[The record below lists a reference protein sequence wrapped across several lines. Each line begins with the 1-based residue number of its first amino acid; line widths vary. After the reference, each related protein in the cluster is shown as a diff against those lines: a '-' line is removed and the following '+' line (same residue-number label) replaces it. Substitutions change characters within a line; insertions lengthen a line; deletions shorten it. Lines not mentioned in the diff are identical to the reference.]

1 MKIVYVIDSLASKG
15 GAERILSE
23 KMNYLSEIFNYDVSV
38 ITCYQN
44 PLETPNAY
52 FLSKRVTQ
60 IDLNISYYKQYHYKY
75 PKRLWVKYSIYRK
88 LKDELTN
95 LLNTIGP
102 DILIGL
108 GYFIADVISCYKG
121 KAVKIIESHEA
132 RIFTLSNYGLHR
144 SILSKAYMNVYRYY
158 YLRKV
163 EQNADI
169 IITLTQ
175 GDAKEWEKAKRVE
188 IIPDFTLM
196 KPQNASYNIN
206 SKRIISVGRLE
217 WQKGFDRLIRI
228 WKIVNDIHPAWELV
242 IFGSGTLEQDLKYD
256 IQNNGV
262 KNIFIYPYT
271 QNISHEYLQSSIFV
285 LASRFEGFSLVLLEA
300 QQHGLPCV
308 AYDCPFG
315 PSDVIDND
323 RCGFV
328 IENDNSILFAEKIC
342 ELIESPELRVLF
354 SKEAIINASRFDK
367 DKIMNQWKELFE
379 SIIINNNIKIPMPGT
394 RS

>member
-1 MKIVYVIDSLASKG
+1 
-15 GAERILSE
+15 
-23 KMNYLSEIFNYDVSV
+23 
-38 ITCYQN
+38 
-44 PLETPNAY
+44 
-52 FLSKRVTQ
+52 
-60 IDLNISYYKQYHYKY
+60 
-75 PKRLWVKYSIYRK
+75 
-88 LKDELTN
+88 
-95 LLNTIGP
+95 
-102 DILIGL
+102 
-108 GYFIADVISCYKG
+108 
-121 KAVKIIESHEA
+121 
-132 RIFTLSNYGLHR
+132 
-144 SILSKAYMNVYRYY
+144 
-158 YLRKV
+158 
-163 EQNADI
+163 
-169 IITLTQ
+169 
-175 GDAKEWEKAKRVE
+175 
-188 IIPDFTLM
+188 M

>member
-23 KMNYLSEIFNYDVSV
+23 KMNYLSEVFNYDVSV
-38 ITCYQN
+38 ITCYQD
-44 PLETPNAY
+44 PLDTPNAY

-88 LKDELTN
+88 LKEELTN
-95 LLNTIGP
+95 RLNTIDP

-196 KPQNASYNIN
+196 TPQNASYNID

-228 WKIVNDIHPAWELV
+228 WKIVNDRHPAWELV
-242 IFGSGTLEQDLKYD
+242 IFGSGTLEEDLKYD
-256 IQNNGV
+256 IQNNSV
-262 KNIFIYPYT
+262 KNIFIYPFT
-271 QNISHEYLQSSIFV
+271 
-285 LASRFEGFSLVLLEA
+285 
-300 QQHGLPCV
+300 
-308 AYDCPFG
+308 
-315 PSDVIDND
+315 
-323 RCGFV
+323 
-328 IENDNSILFAEKIC
+328 
-342 ELIESPELRVLF
+342 
-354 SKEAIINASRFDK
+354 
-367 DKIMNQWKELFE
+367 
-379 SIIINNNIKIPMPGT
+379 
-394 RS
+394 